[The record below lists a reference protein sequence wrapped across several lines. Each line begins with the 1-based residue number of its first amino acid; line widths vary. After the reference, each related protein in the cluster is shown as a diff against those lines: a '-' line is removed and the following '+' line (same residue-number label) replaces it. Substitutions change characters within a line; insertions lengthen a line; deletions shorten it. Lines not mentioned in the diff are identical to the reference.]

1 MPGTSRVRAL
11 VFAALLAAGCQDY
24 NFNPVGECLIK
35 PNLKQVT
42 LSDITTADV
51 LFVVDDSGSMAG
63 EQARLAAAFD
73 TFITNLN
80 TTNVNRVAQG
90 LVPIDFHLAV
100 TTTSVF
106 ENLPDPSTPT
116 CRNDCPDPQGGH
128 VNGLVCC
135 QTSGSTPIAPLLTVR
150 TCTGPTDTTSCPSGT
165 TCQNDCISYL
175 GEYAC
180 CDASKIPS
188 RTQQVPCTT
197 QGAACGD
204 LSTHYRSSS
213 DPTCSA
219 MNGKKYPQG
228 DFVASGSN
236 PTILH
241 FDKSIYAPPSGS
253 TCTPG
258 VDCANNQGQTASQ
271 LIGWFKANVQVGT
284 CGSNEEDGLEA
295 ARRAVEYW
303 ETQPAATREFLHPNS
318 KLVAVF
324 VSDEDDCSSPQDA
337 SAGVI
342 LSYDPAYPGQPRH
355 DSCATEQTKPL
366 DEQKLVPISTYTQFL
381 TRQLDPQPP
390 VGAAFIVSAKAG
402 DQNTCVDETCV
413 ADQCCDTA
421 CDPTCTLTSPTCGGQ
436 SKGARFLE
444 AAGQMRSNDADVVS
458 ASICDGDFGTILG
471 RIAEIVKPPT
481 GLALPS
487 QPAAEEVTVLRIVDV
502 GGGTRKTC
510 NGPAPDS
517 LDAAQAAAA
526 NYDWWFTASREQLTD
541 PQKHPT
547 TPSKY
552 VYINHATNNCEASP
566 GETYSAE
573 YIGRLPDNGCTGSG
587 ATPDEARQ
595 AADDNCVAMLG
606 GRPGDW
612 TCFAGT
618 DSAGVCV
625 VPTGTVIGTCLCGP
639 RYIPPPDGS
648 PPGTAGQGI
657 CPFN

>member
-1 MPGTSRVRAL
+1 MSRTSRVRAL
-11 VFAALLAAGCQDY
+11 VFTALLAAAGCQDY

-35 PNLKQVT
+35 PNLKQVP

-80 TTNVNRVAQG
+80 QANVNRVAEK

-106 ENLPDPSTPT
+106 ENLPDSTTPT
-116 CRNDCPDPQGGH
+116 CRNDCPNPAGG
-128 VNGLVCC
+128 VVGDKVCC
-135 QTSGSTPIAPLLTVR
+135 KTQGDTAIGPYYAVKK
-150 TCTGPTDTTSCPSGT
+150 CTGASDTTTCGT
-165 TCQNDCISYL
+165 DATCRNDCTGFL
-175 GEYAC
+175 DEYVC
-180 CDASKIPS
+180 CGSDDSPKA
-188 RTQQVPCTT
+188 TDYVPCATV
-197 QGAACGD
+197 GAACGN
-204 LSTHYRSSS
+204 LSTHHRITS

-228 DFVASGSN
+228 DFVASGTN
-236 PTILH
+236 PKVLH
-241 FDKSIYAPPSGS
+241 FDKRIYAPPEGS

-258 VDCANNQGQTASQ
+258 VDCTNDQGQTASD
-271 LIGWFKANVQVGT
+271 LITWFKANVQVGT
-284 CGSNEEDGLEA
+284 CGSNQEEGLDA

-303 ETQPAATREFLHPNS
+303 AAQPAATREFLHPSS

-337 SAGVI
+337 SGGVI
-342 LSYDPAYPGQPRH
+342 LSYDPSYTGQPRF
-355 DSCATEQTKPL
+355 DSCAKEQDKPL
-366 DEQKLVPISTYTQFL
+366 DEQKLFPVSAFTQFF
-381 TRQLDPQPP
+381 THEIVPQPP

-402 DQNTCVDETCV
+402 TQNVCVDETCV

-421 CDPTCTLTSPTCGGQ
+421 CNPTCDPSNTTCGGQ
-436 SKGARFLE
+436 SKGTRFLE

-458 ASICDGDFGTILG
+458 ASVCDGDFGTILG

-487 QPAAEEVTVLRIVDV
+487 QPAAEEVTVLRIVRK

-510 NGPAPDS
+510 NGPAPS
-517 LDAAQAAAA
+517 GMSTADALAAG
-526 NYDWWFTASREQLTD
+526 YDWWFTASREQLTD
-541 PQKHPT
+541 EQKTPT
-547 TPSKY
+547 PASKY
-552 VYINHATNNCEASP
+552 VFINHATSNCEAAP

-573 YIGRLPDNGCTGSG
+573 YIGRLPDNGCTGTG
-587 ATPDEARQ
+587 ATDAEAKQ
-595 AADDNCVAMLG
+595 AADDSCVAMLG

-618 DSAGVCV
+618 DGAGLCS
-625 VPTGTVIGTCLCGP
+625 VPTGTPLVGTCLCGP
-639 RYIPPPDGS
+639 RG
-648 PPGTAGQGI
+648 GNGVGM
-657 CPFN
+657 CPADAPLQ